1 MDGIIIINSI
11 LVAIFIFLT
20 AFFVGAEFAILK
32 VRMSRIDQLI
42 AEGNKKAVLA
52 KKVSGDLDFYL
63 SACQLGIT
71 LTALIVA
78 SLGEPIVESL
88 LAPVFDYLNMSEA
101 LATGLSYAIALTV
114 VTFLH
119 VVLGELMPKT
129 LAIQYA
135 DKMTLLLAP
144 PLYWFGK
151 VAKPFITALN
161 GSARLLLKA
170 FGVQPAGHSE
180 VYSEEELKMIVT
192 QSYEGGEINQTEL
205 SYLENIFAFDSR
217 HLADIMIPR
226 ENMVMLEK
234 QQTLEQMVTV
244 IEEYEYT
251 RYPVMDMTK
260 KKNDVIGLI
269 NTKEMLTDIAA
280 GRSNDVKSFIHE
292 VPRFKQTTPIKEVF
306 LKMQQTRKHMAV
318 VTDGKGVIIGL
329 VTMEDILTEIVG
341 DIHDE
346 DDGNTVYS
354 S

>member
-1 MDGIIIINSI
+1 MDGIIILNLALIALFI
-11 LVAIFIFLT
+11 LLT

-42 AEGNKKAVLA
+42 SEGNKKAVLA
-52 KKVSGDLDFYL
+52 KKVAQNLDYYL

-71 LTALIVA
+71 ITALILGA
-78 SLGEPIVESL
+78 LGEPTVEKL
-88 LAPVFDYLNMSEA
+88 LAPVFDYLNLGTA
-101 LATGLSYAIALTV
+101 LSTALSYAIALSV

-144 PLYWFGK
+144 PLYWFGQ
-151 VAKPFITALN
+151 VSKPFISILN
-161 GSARLLLKA
+161 GSAQLLLKG
-170 FGVQPAGHSE
+170 FGVKPAGHDE

-192 QSYEGGEINQTEL
+192 QSFEGGEINKTEL
-205 SYLENIFAFDSR
+205 AYLENIFAFDSR
-217 HLADIMIPR
+217 HLSDIIISR
-226 ENMVMLEK
+226 SQMVMLEK
-234 QQTLEQMVTV
+234 QQTIEQMVAV

-251 RYPVMDMTK
+251 RYPVIDLTK
-260 KKNDVIGLI
+260 KKNDVIGFI

-280 GRSNDVKSFIHE
+280 GRSNDVSAFIHDIL
-292 VPRFKQTTPIKEVF
+292 RFKHSTAIKEVF

-329 VTMEDILTEIVG
+329 VTMEDILSEIVG
-341 DIHDE
+341 EIHDE
-346 DDGNTVYS
+346 NDGDIILT
-354 S
+354 